1 MGEIPRL
8 LIGGDGASLSPSAL
22 SLLKNPILPTLG
34 SRGVGQ
40 SDFGPCVR
48 DARLCTAA
56 SKSADLKY
64 LHATKHL
71 SSQFLTYLPG
81 ESLVRLLSTFSK
93 RDWTL
98 ADKWYERRKT
108 GKVFSYRLSLTVVR

>member
-64 LHATKHL
+64 LHATNI
-71 SSQFLTYLPG
+71 
-81 ESLVRLLSTFSK
+81 LVHSF
-93 RDWTL
+93 
-98 ADKWYERRKT
+98 
-108 GKVFSYRLSLTVVR
+108 